1 LKHDSSKTSL
11 FFIKFTWFIQKTK
24 KRNQNGKKHR
34 KVIWFN
40 PPYSANVHTM
50 LQPSSCQ
57 SLISIFKNADL
68 GKYFNR
74 LYVKVSY
81 SCMGNME
88 SLNAVHNRKIIRQ
101 ERENLLHQKTRKNVI
116 SEWVARCPLKGK
128 CLTQSITYKVKVPII
143 DETSAYIGLTSNT
156 VIERCLNHTKSFNL
170 KKY

>member
-1 LKHDSSKTSL
+1 MSLETWQQQDIFILYKIYLVYTEDKEKESK
-11 FFIKFTWFIQKTK
+11 
-24 KRNQNGKKHR
+24 RKKHR

-74 LYVKVSY
+74 SIVKVSY

-88 SLNAVHNRKIIRQ
+88 SLIAGHNRKIIRQ

-116 SEWVARCPLKGK
+116 DEWVARCPLKRQM
-128 CLTQSITYKVKVPII
+128 LNSVNYIQSKSTNNRWNF
-143 DETSAYIGLTSNT
+143 SLHWAYL
-156 VIERCLNHTKSFNL
+156 
-170 KKY
+170 

>member
-1 LKHDSSKTSL
+1 MSHETWQQQDIFILYNIYLVYTEDKEKESKR
-11 FFIKFTWFIQKTK
+11 
-24 KRNQNGKKHR
+24 KRHR

-88 SLNAVHNRKIIRQ
+88 SLIAGHNRKIIRQ

-116 SEWVARCPLKGK
+116 DEWVARCPLKRQM
-128 CLTQSITYKVKVPII
+128 LNSVNYIQSKSTNNRWNF
-143 DETSAYIGLTSNT
+143 SLHWAYL
-156 VIERCLNHTKSFNL
+156 
-170 KKY
+170 

>member
-1 LKHDSSKTSL
+1 MSHETWQQQDIFILYNIYLVYTEDKEKESKR
-11 FFIKFTWFIQKTK
+11 
-24 KRNQNGKKHR
+24 KRHR

-57 SLISIFKNADL
+57 SLISIFKNTCC

-74 LYVKVSY
+74 SNVKVSY

-88 SLNAVHNRKIIRQ
+88 SLIAGHNRKIIRQ

-116 SEWVARCPLKGK
+116 DEWVARCPLKRQM
-128 CLTQSITYKVKVPII
+128 LNSVNYIQSKSTNNRWNF
-143 DETSAYIGLTSNT
+143 SLHWAYL
-156 VIERCLNHTKSFNL
+156 
-170 KKY
+170 